1 MIAGCPPLH
10 QPMAVTDLRYR
21 IHVMNDRTRSVNRR
35 CARMNRRECG
45 TNCRGAP
52 RIAPFPRRFSPI
64 RSLSLANGP
73 TVEHLR
79 VSDPVKKMIRALVVD
94 DEPLARE
101 RLRQLLGEHPDVEI
115 VGDAGNAAD
124 AATACAVLAP
134 DVLLLDVSMPMG
146 TGLDLLRTLS
156 PVPAVIF
163 TTAYAEFAVSAFEV
177 NAVDYLLKPIDT
189 DRLAQALTRLRQK
202 LARPDVALPKAA
214 PSSTRLAF
222 RLPSQIVFLR
232 PEEVEWVA
240 AEGNYC
246 RVHTAGKAVLV
257 REMLTVVEQRL
268 DPARFVRVHRSAIIN
283 VDMIQKVVVDKQ
295 GRYTVVLQSGTT
307 VRVGTTHRKLLQ
319 RLIDDVT

>member
-1 MIAGCPPLH
+1 
-10 QPMAVTDLRYR
+10 
-21 IHVMNDRTRSVNRR
+21 
-35 CARMNRRECG
+35 
-45 TNCRGAP
+45 
-52 RIAPFPRRFSPI
+52 
-64 RSLSLANGP
+64 
-73 TVEHLR
+73 
-79 VSDPVKKMIRALVVD
+79 VKKMIRTLVVD
-94 DEPLARE
+94 DEPLARQ
-101 RLRQLLGEHPDVEI
+101 RLRQLLAEHPDVEI

-202 LARPDVALPKAA
+202 LARPDFALPKAA

-222 RLPSQIVFLR
+222 RLPSQIVFVR
-232 PEEVEWVA
+232 PEEVERVA

-268 DPARFVRVHRSAIIN
+268 DPARFVRVHRSAIVN